1 LEAKEHTPKTDKL
14 LPSRMKLA
22 KNRELPSDAIPV
34 IDTPDPY
41 EEIAKTRE
49 FLSEIDGCLLT
60 LQGQRESQKLEG

>member
-1 LEAKEHTPKTDKL
+1 
-14 LPSRMKLA
+14 MKLA

-49 FLSEIDGCLLT
+49 FLSETDGCLLT